1 MKKLLMLVYSTL
13 FILSG
18 CQPTET
24 EKKPLSADGAFQQ
37 ISEDFISGW
46 LAWRP
51 VAAINL
57 GFHEYDGR
65 LTNFSKQS
73 IDSELTRL
81 KDYVQKLDGID
92 SSALTEKMYYDYRI
106 LKNAIKAEIFNFE
119 DLQIYIKNPMTY
131 AGIIDANTYIKRNF
145 APIEK
150 RLSAIIAMEN
160 LAPQEFEYAKAN
172 LQDSLAK
179 PFVDMA
185 ILVAS
190 GSVSFLSNDLVTAL
204 KEVKNDTLMA
214 AFTASNKKA
223 IDAIRGYISWLQK
236 EKLPKAHNHY
246 AIGRENYQK
255 MLLYN
260 EGISM
265 SPDQILA
272 IGLRELKKEQESF
285 NAAAQIINPNKKPED
300 VYNDLKKEHPLAQD
314 LIPDAG
320 KTMDSIRQFTI
331 DRKITTM
338 PSNVR
343 VKVKETPPYARET
356 STASMDT
363 PGPFEQNATEAY
375 YYITPVNMSW
385 AKNQQEDW
393 LRSFNFYTT
402 DVVTIHEAYPG
413 HYTQFLHLNASSA
426 TKIEKI
432 FGSYAFIEGWAH
444 YCETMMLDQGYGNNG
459 DPVRA
464 AKYRLAQ
471 SGDALL
477 RICRLCV
484 SVKTH
489 CEGMSVDSATKFMMD
504 NWHQGEKPS
513 HQEALR
519 GTFDPLYLLYTIG
532 KLEILKLRADYQAQ
546 EGAGFSL
553 LKFHDAILDNGMPP
567 IELLR
572 ELLLKD
578 KNSWDKIL

>member
-300 VYNDLKKEHPLAQD
+300 VYNDLKKNILWP
-314 LIPDAG
+314 
-320 KTMDSIRQFTI
+320 
-331 DRKITTM
+331 
-338 PSNVR
+338 
-343 VKVKETPPYARET
+343 
-356 STASMDT
+356 
-363 PGPFEQNATEAY
+363 
-375 YYITPVNMSW
+375 
-385 AKNQQEDW
+385 
-393 LRSFNFYTT
+393 
-402 DVVTIHEAYPG
+402 
-413 HYTQFLHLNASSA
+413 
-426 TKIEKI
+426 
-432 FGSYAFIEGWAH
+432 
-444 YCETMMLDQGYGNNG
+444 
-459 DPVRA
+459 
-464 AKYRLAQ
+464 
-471 SGDALL
+471 
-477 RICRLCV
+477 RI
-484 SVKTH
+484 
-489 CEGMSVDSATKFMMD
+489 
-504 NWHQGEKPS
+504 
-513 HQEALR
+513 
-519 GTFDPLYLLYTIG
+519 
-532 KLEILKLRADYQAQ
+532 
-546 EGAGFSL
+546 
-553 LKFHDAILDNGMPP
+553 
-567 IELLR
+567 
-572 ELLLKD
+572 
-578 KNSWDKIL
+578 